1 MTNYWALMYVNLKKT
16 LLAVLI
22 FTMCVSCINA
32 QKASDEKEAP
42 YPVTKTEVQWK
53 SELSAQ
59 AFYVLRQAGTERP
72 FTGKYD
78 KHYESGTF
86 VCAGCNAPLYES
98 KHKYDSGT
106 GWPSFDRGIEE
117 NLEYDTDHKLGY
129 PRTEIR
135 CSQCGGHLGH
145 RFSDGPTET
154 TGIRHCIN
162 SVALNFVANISDEQF
177 SN

>member
-1 MTNYWALMYVNLKKT
+1 MKKT
-16 LLAVLI
+16 LLTVLI
-22 FTMCVSCINA
+22 FAMYVSCINA
-32 QKASDEKEAP
+32 QKESDEKEDA

-53 SELSAQ
+53 SELSPQ

-72 FTGKYD
+72 FTGKYN

-86 VCAGCNAPLYES
+86 VCAGCSTPLYES

-117 NLEYDTDHKLGY
+117 NLEYDTDYKLGY

-162 SVALNFVANISDEQF
+162 SVALNFVANISDE
-177 SN
+177 